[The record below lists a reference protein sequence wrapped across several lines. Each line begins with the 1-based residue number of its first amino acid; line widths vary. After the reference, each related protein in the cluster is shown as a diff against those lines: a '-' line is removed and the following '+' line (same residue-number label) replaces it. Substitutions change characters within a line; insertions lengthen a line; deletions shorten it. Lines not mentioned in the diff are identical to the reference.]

1 VMLTVAFIPIA
12 MRLCDPR
19 VAATQFTLYMAASNV
34 GRPIGNSVAAA
45 TDEMGAPHLMYFVL
59 ASVFVALSLILWFV
73 RFPTK
78 APEVVKIIEESEPIV
93 AGVPA
98 PKID

>member
-1 VMLTVAFIPIA
+1 
-12 MRLCDPR
+12 
-19 VAATQFTLYMAASNV
+19 MAASNV
-34 GRPIGNSVAAA
+34 GRPIGNSIAAA

-59 ASVFVALSLILWFV
+59 ASVFVVLSLILWFA

-93 AGVPA
+93 AGEPA